1 MIKKIKTKCLL
12 CKAVTYPGHYFYD
25 HLEDVHM
32 MPIKRERITAVG
44 IDKYGQ
50 EKGLAEEETN
60 DECMER
66 FKFTHPE
73 YGTEICW
80 CPDCIGGE
88 TLDTVSKVC
97 KIHGQ
102 IYVKGKHGA

>member
-1 MIKKIKTKCLL
+1 MTTKIKTKCLL
-12 CKAVTYPGHYFYD
+12 CTAVTYPGQYFYD

-44 IDKYGQ
+44 IDRDGT
-50 EKGLAEEETN
+50 EKGLVVEETN

-88 TLDTVSKVC
+88 TLDMVNQVCSK
-97 KIHGQ
+97 HGQ
-102 IYVKGKHGA
+102 IYIKEKHR

>member
-1 MIKKIKTKCLL
+1 MKTKCLL
-12 CKAVTYPGHYFYD
+12 CTALTETGQGFYD

-32 MPIKRERITAVG
+32 MPIRRERITAVG

-73 YGTEICW
+73 YGTDICW

-88 TLDTVSKVC
+88 TLAMVNEVC
-97 KIHGQ
+97 SEHGQ
-102 IYVKGKHGA
+102 LYIKGEHKNG